1 MKRSSFPVLK
11 GAAKVMAAVL
21 VAIGV
26 WALMACGGSSSDNGD
41 GDGAEPS
48 AFVFGPDTALEAAY
62 LAADILDVFKG
73 VSTVNEVVLGLVEG
87 GAEDVDLSDDL
98 CTPGGSA
105 TLNATQP
112 FGSGTSA
119 TLTLTNCI
127 DGDVG
132 GTVQYE
138 FNEVVA
144 TPVPYVD
151 ADMNLNLT
159 GTVDGVAERNEAEF
173 SFRAF
178 RDPAAKGFD
187 YFGRDSYWF
196 LTEGGV
202 TTKNACFNVNLR
214 LSDSNVEF
222 TRSEIVIVNGQNR
235 LFTAFG
241 RPAPVLAF
249 QGDVL
254 VDGSGVDFFAEV
266 ARADGYCGVVG
277 ASEGINPGSTGMTL
291 LPDQAVAD
299 GVLLSFP
306 GGSIET
312 TWNAILDD

>member
-1 MKRSSFPVLK
+1 MKRLGFPVLK
-11 GAAKVMAAVL
+11 GTGSIVL
-21 VAIGV
+21 ALMVAIGIWTLV
-26 WALMACGGSSSDNGD
+26 SCGGSSSDNGD
-41 GDGAEPS
+41 GGEPS
-48 AFVFGPDTALEAAY
+48 AFVFGPDTALDAAF
-62 LAADILDVFKG
+62 LAADILDIFGG
-73 VSTVNEVVLGLVEG
+73 VSAVNDAVLGLVEG
-87 GAEDVDLSDDL
+87 GAEDVDLSDDF
-98 CTPGGSA
+98 CAPGGIA

-144 TPVPYVD
+144 TPAPYVD
-151 ADMNLNLT
+151 ADISLNLT

-178 RDPAAKGFD
+178 RDPTAKGFD

-196 LTEGGV
+196 LTEGGA

-214 LSDSNVEF
+214 MSDSNVEF
-222 TRSEIVIVNGQNR
+222 TRSEIVIVNAQNR
-235 LFTAFG
+235 LFTAYG
-241 RPAPVLAF
+241 RPAPVLVF

-254 VDGSGVDFFAEV
+254 VGGGGFDFFAEV
-266 ARADGYCGVVG
+266 ARPDGYCGVVG
-277 ASEGINPGSTGMTL
+277 ASGGINPGSTGMTL
-291 LPDQAVAD
+291 IPDPAVAD
-299 GVLLSFP
+299 GVVLSFP
-306 GGSIET
+306 GGSMET
-312 TWNAILDD
+312 NWNAILDD